1 MEEKRKCINCMSD
14 MQPGEIV
21 CRKCGFDSR
30 NIDQPIYALPC
41 NCLLH
46 GRYIIGKVLGQ
57 GGFGITYLAWDNL
70 LDMKVAVK
78 EYYPMGMVTRDVSRS
93 TSLLWSMSQSDY
105 MQRQKGY
112 DRFLKEARKMAKI
125 DNIPSIVRVR
135 DFFPDNET
143 AYIVMDFV
151 EGITLKDSL
160 LKSGILSFEA
170 CVRLLHPIMEGL
182 AKAHSHQI
190 IHRDI
195 SPDNIMIQRDG
206 SVVLLD
212 LGAAKDM
219 TDANGQKSQ
228 LVAKSGF
235 SPIEQYMQ
243 NKPIGT
249 WTDVYALC
257 ATIYYCVTGKVLKT
271 ALDRLEDG
279 TVWFPPEMDG
289 SISEK
294 EKNVLRDGLALKP
307 EERIRDVGELL
318 RRLDEAVRKEKQAQA
333 AKMPE
338 REEKTVQK
346 PVQEETKTAEMEK
359 DEDAVEFD
367 VTLKRRYINRSK
379 MYRESKVLQKMV
391 KGTVASIAGAVFIGL
406 FIAVR
411 FRKSGSFL
419 ELVFLVSILC
429 LPAFLGVVYLCIF
442 DYIKQF
448 FQPYAHYTVNDK
460 EIIYVP
466 NKGKAKV
473 VLWNMVTKM
482 RFEENFIFVEGYGR
496 LLINTVYYRK
506 QKFFSCAIP
515 KNQLGK
521 EYEALLRIAKKN
533 LPENK
538 LKVK

>member
-30 NIDQPIYALPC
+30 NIDQPIYALPG
-41 NCLLH
+41 NFLLH

-57 GGFGITYLAWDNL
+57 GGFGITYAAWDNL

-78 EYYPMGMVTRDVSRS
+78 EYFPMGMVTRDVSRS
-93 TSLLWSMSQSDY
+93 TSLLWSMSQSDHV
-105 MQRQKGY
+105 QRQKGY

-160 LKSGILSFEA
+160 LKNGILSFEA

-271 ALDRLEDG
+271 ALDRLGDE
-279 TVWFPPEMDG
+279 TVWFPPEIDG
-289 SISEK
+289 GISEK

-318 RRLDEAVRKEKQAQA
+318 RRLDEAVGKEKQAQA

-346 PVQEETKTAEMEK
+346 PVREETTTAEMEK

-367 VTLKRRYINRSK
+367 VTLKYGCVNRSR
-379 MYRESKVLQKMV
+379 MFRESKVLQNILIV
-391 KGTVASIAGAVFIGL
+391 VAASA
-406 FIAVR
+406 
-411 FRKSGSFL
+411 
-419 ELVFLVSILC
+419 
-429 LPAFLGVVYLCIF
+429 GVVVFTILFCVLFFEGSTEDSLLIGGIVCVPMFFGVVFWSIF
-442 DYIKQF
+442 TYTKQF
-448 FQPYAHYTVNDK
+448 FLFYAHYTVNDK
-460 EIIYVP
+460 GIYVSH
-466 NKGKAKV
+466 KGKAKA
-473 VLWNMVTKM
+473 VLWNSVTKI
-482 RFEENFIFVEGYGR
+482 RFEENFIFVEGYGC
-496 LLINTVYYRK
+496 IFIDSTGYRK
-506 QKFFSCAIP
+506 KQKIFTCTIP
-515 KNQLGK
+515 KNQIRE
-521 EYEALLRIAKKN
+521 EYEALLRIAKKH